1 MKYLIQMMAM
11 LSDVLIILAVIGLLY
26 GLIGVSNLLLW
37 VLGALLLLTTYK
49 IWKSQGG
56 FIAWTKQGR
65 KAFFKNWDEI
75 NRK

>member
-37 VLGALLLLTTYK
+37 VLGALLLLSTYK